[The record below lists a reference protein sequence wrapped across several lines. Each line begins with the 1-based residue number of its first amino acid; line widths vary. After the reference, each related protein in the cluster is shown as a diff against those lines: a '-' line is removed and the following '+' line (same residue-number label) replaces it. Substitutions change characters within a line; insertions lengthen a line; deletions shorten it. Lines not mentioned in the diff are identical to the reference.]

1 MASPDLMTITDQN
14 FQTEVLGSELP
25 VLVDFWA
32 TWCGPCRSIAPAVE
46 ELAKQYAGQIK
57 VGKLDI
63 DAHQDVP
70 QKYSIMSIPTLMIFK
85 GGQLADQVVGN
96 VGKAKLEEM
105 IKRSL

>member
-14 FQTEVLGSELP
+14 FQTEVLGSEMP

-46 ELAKQYAGQIK
+46 ELAKQYAGRIK